1 MINKNWRTQITTVMT
16 SQAITMLGSSISG
29 FAIVWYIALKTGS
42 GVWMTY
48 ATLANLVP
56 GAIVSLFGGVFADR
70 YNRKILAIFS
80 DMGIALITLVM
91 AILYQLGYQSLWML
105 LILLAARS
113 VGTGIQTPAASALV
127 PQIVPEE
134 HLPRV
139 NGLNQTINSISQLAG
154 PALGGVIFGTV
165 GLVGSFWVDVIT
177 ATIGISVFS
186 FVKVQNI
193 NKERVL
199 ESVFKEMH
207 LGINYVKKSKV
218 LTYLFASFFA
228 FWILITPSA
237 FLAQIFIERTYSGD
251 GVFNLTVMETA
262 WSVGTLLGGVAV
274 SWHGVIKNKIRMI
287 FAVMAIDGIA
297 FGLMVFMPNNWL
309 FSFVMMLGG
318 LAMPWMST
326 AHTTLLQEIVEPT
339 MMGRVFSVVNIISMT
354 AMPLGMVAFGP
365 LGDIIDLKLIFALTG
380 LLSVVLAAWFYYK
393 MRHFK
398 IERHKQNSA
407 Q

>member
-1 MINKNWRTQITTVMT
+1 MINRDWRTQITTMMT

-29 FAIVWYIALKTGS
+29 FAIVWYIALQTES

-48 ATLANLVP
+48 ATLANLIP

-70 YNRKILAIFS
+70 YNRKFLAIFS

-91 AILYQLGYQSLWML
+91 ALLYQMGYQSLWLL

-113 VGTGIQTPAASALV
+113 VGTGVQTPAASALV
-127 PQIVPEE
+127 PQIVPGE

-139 NGLNQTINSISQLAG
+139 NGLNQTINAISQLAG
-154 PALGGVIFGTV
+154 PALGGVVFGSL
-165 GLVGSFWVDVIT
+165 GLLGSFWIDVIT
-177 ATIGISVFS
+177 ATIGISIFS

-193 NKERVL
+193 NKEREL
-199 ESVFKEMH
+199 ESVFKEMKI
-207 LGINYVKKSKV
+207 GINYVRRSRL

-237 FLAQIFIERTYSGD
+237 FLAQIFIERTYPGN
-251 GVFNLTVMETA
+251 GVFNLTVMEIA
-262 WSVGTLLGGVAV
+262 WSVGSLLGGIAV
-274 SWHGVIKNKIRMI
+274 SWHGVIQNKIRMI
-287 FAVMAIDGIA
+287 FLVMAVDGFA

-309 FSFVMMLGG
+309 FSLVMMFGG
-318 LAMPWMST
+318 LFMPWLST

-354 AMPLGMVAFGP
+354 AMPLGMVVFGP
-365 LGDIIDLKLIFALTG
+365 LGDVIDLKIIFAVTG
-380 LLSVVLAAWFYYK
+380 LLSIVLAAWFYAR
-393 MRHFK
+393 MHHFK
-398 IERHKQNSA
+398 IEKHTENSL
-407 Q
+407 